1 MHGKHTLTTGM
12 VSALLCGG
20 KWETRIT
27 RPTAGAPADEL
38 LPRKKRKEISQR
50 PVLEILKDKIGMM
63 NSVTNRRQAADHIL
77 FLPFLALSLLPWY
90 HQCP

>member
-1 MHGKHTLTTGM
+1 MGE
-12 VSALLCGG
+12 
-20 KWETRIT
+20 ETKAKVT

-77 FLPFLALSLLPWY
+77 FFSLFAHTHTHTVVNVLNLMSLFFY
-90 HQCP
+90 G